1 MDLTTRPLGS
11 SDMRITPVGVGT
23 GPIGSGR
30 DWRIYW
36 GEQDDRDSIR
46 AIHEALDAGVNWID
60 TAPFYGWGR
69 AEEVVGRA
77 IRDRRDR
84 VYVFTKCGTL
94 NDGSGGWVNNLQP
107 GSIRREVE
115 QSLRRLGVDRIDL
128 MQFHD
133 PDPETPIE
141 ASWQEL
147 QRLIDEGKVRFG
159 ALSNHPV
166 ELIERAHTIAP
177 VVSNQH
183 RYNLLDRSIERDVLP
198 YSRDHGMGVLT
209 WSSLAEGFLTDD
221 FDIDRLD
228 PNDFR
233 RTRKE
238 WQEPR
243 YAKVRTLV
251 DRLREI
257 ARDHGRTAT
266 ELSLAWLVAQPG
278 VTGAIVGIRNER
290 EAGEMVSAGSWELP
304 RDVVERVDELSASW
318 EA

>member
-1 MDLTTRPLGS
+1 M
-11 SDMRITPVGVGT
+11 
-23 GPIGSGR
+23 
-30 DWRIYW
+30 
-36 GEQDDRDSIR
+36 
-46 AIHEALDAGVNWID
+46 
-60 TAPFYGWGR
+60 
-69 AEEVVGRA
+69 
-77 IRDRRDR
+77 
-84 VYVFTKCGTL
+84 YVFTKCGTL